1 MFSPRMMWNSALL
14 SAGLVIASC
23 GGTVDDA
30 APDAAETVSSSEALN
45 SPIYDRARAY
55 AAANPTRDGGT
66 WDQWCGSL
74 MWRFGQLPESSA
86 RESAILAYRAS
97 SIVSTNPATAL
108 TGAFHWWD
116 IGAYGHVGAD
126 LNGGGRTV
134 FMATRNLSESWGN
147 AIGVNSVSGYSSM
160 TGARYL
166 GWSMDYA
173 GGRIAGGGQP
183 PVDGGSGSTIPKTTT
198 EYDGIPGPIYY
209 QRIQTVGRRDFG
221 YTGPIDG
228 ITGPNTEKVRV
239 KITARELNS
248 RGGPRTSAQEDGIPG
263 SIYWTRV
270 QTVGRSFGYTGP
282 IDGIPGPNTYKAE
295 HKICAYAVNRAF

>member
-1 MFSPRMMWNSALL
+1 MHSNRMTWNTALL
-14 SAGLVIASC
+14 SAGLLLASC
-23 GGTVDDA
+23 GGTVEDA
-30 APDAAETVSSSEALN
+30 TLGGSETDAVATASAELN
-45 SPIYDRARAY
+45 SPIYDRARAF
-55 AAANPTRDGGT
+55 AAANPKRDGGT

-74 MWRFGQLPESSA
+74 MFRFGQLPASSA
-86 RESAILAYRAS
+86 RDSAILAYHAS
-97 SIVSTNPATAL
+97 DILSLNAASAP

-126 LNGGGRTV
+126 LNGGGSTV
-134 FMATRNLSESWGN
+134 FMATRNLAESWGD
-147 AIGVNSVSGYSSM
+147 AIGINSVSGYSAR

-173 GGRIAGGGQP
+173 GGRIAGGGTP
-183 PVDGGSGSTIPKTTT
+183 PPPGGLPKTST
-198 EYDGIPGPIYY
+198 EYDGIPGNIYY

-228 ITGPNTEKVRV
+228 VTGPNTENIRVR
-239 KITARELNS
+239 ITARELNS
-248 RGGPRTSAQEDGIPG
+248 RGGPRTSAQEDGVPG
-263 SIYWTRV
+263 KIYWTRV

-295 HKICAYAVNRAF
+295 HRICGYAVNRAF